1 MQNSL
6 PPACQLTV
14 KILKIR
20 YKSFVVIVFL
30 CLLTY
35 FSYNTA
41 ITQNNNYPL
50 QILSHRICTTLILK
64 PIQSGKGKDRTVPK
78 KDEMTRLRCV
88 LTIWVN

>member
-1 MQNSL
+1 MSTNS
-6 PPACQLTV
+6 

-41 ITQNNNYPL
+41 TQNNNYPL

-78 KDEMTRLRCV
+78 KDEMARLSCV

>member
-1 MQNSL
+1 MSTNS
-6 PPACQLTV
+6 

-20 YKSFVVIVFL
+20 YQSFVVIVSL

-78 KDEMTRLRCV
+78 KDEMARLSCV